1 MARGMSF
8 EEGKGKEGGGES
20 RNGDQDDGRARFGI
34 EIARSANICRGIVQE
49 RICNSWR
56 TEMEGIGKLNF

>member
-20 RNGDQDDGRARFGI
+20 RNGDQDDGRAQFGI
-34 EIARSANICRGIVQE
+34 EIANICRGIVQKEYVIVEE
-49 RICNSWR
+49 RRWR
-56 TEMEGIGKLNF
+56 GLGN